1 MNPFHLRQ
9 GRGAAAAA
17 EGGLAWR
24 ATPTGETTWRGG
36 RGRYGARTASEEF
49 RPGAGSGR
57 RELRP
62 GAGSGK
68 ARAPAG
74 ASTGRR
80 GLRPGA
86 TAALDGGGRAWRAGV
101 EGDGAVRGRGGGQPW
116 RGRAHGSGLTGGSHT
131 NRCLFCRPG
140 WRPGVETHFGAGFTL
155 SFAL

>member
-24 ATPTGETTWRGG
+24 ATPTGEATWRGG

-49 RPGAGSGR
+49 RPGVGSGR

-62 GAGSGK
+62 GAGSGRREHRP
-68 ARAPAG
+68 ARAPARRDRS
-74 ASTGRR
+74 AGRR
-80 GLRPGA
+80 
-86 TAALDGGGRAWRAGV
+86 RAGV

-116 RGRAHGSGLTGGSHT
+116 RGRAHGSGLTGGSHK
-131 NRCLFCRPG
+131 NRGLLQLELG
-140 WRPGVETHFGAGFTL
+140 
-155 SFAL
+155 SF